1 MPGQTWTWVGFIL
14 LVLAMLAI
22 DLGVF
27 HRKSHEVRIR
37 EALAWS
43 GVWII
48 LALLFNLGVYYWLG
62 PEPALAFLTGYLIE
76 KSLSIDNI
84 FVFLL
89 IFTYFRVPPRYQH
102 QVLFWGI
109 LGALVMRAIL
119 IVLGISLIQ
128 RFHWVIY
135 LFGAFLILTGVK
147 MALEKDKEIHP
158 ERNPALR
165 LFRRLAPVTDD
176 YRGGKFFVKQGG
188 RYFATPLFIALLAV
202 ETTDLLFAVDSIP
215 AILAITLDP
224 FIIYTSNVFAILG
237 LRALYF
243 ALAGVMKLFHHLHYG
258 LSAILVF
265 VGAKMMLADFYMI
278 PVGVA
283 LGAVAGILIISVIA
297 SIAFPRKEVDASGG
311 SQPLR

>member
-1 MPGQTWTWVGFIL
+1 MAGQTWTWVGFIL
-14 LVLAMLAI
+14 FVLALLAI

-27 HRKSHEVRIR
+27 HRKPHEVTIR

-43 GVWII
+43 GVWIL
-48 LALLFNLGVYYWLG
+48 LALLFNLGVYYWRG

-76 KSLSIDNI
+76 KSLSVDNI

-119 IVLGISLIQ
+119 IVLGLSLLQ

-176 YRGGKFFVKQGG
+176 YRGAKFFVKQGG

-202 ETTDLLFAVDSIP
+202 ETTDLVFAVDSIP

-243 ALAGVMKLFHHLHYG
+243 ALAGVMKLFHHLRYG

-265 VGAKMMLADFYMI
+265 VGAKMLLADFYKI

-297 SIAFPRKEVDASGG
+297 SMAFPRKGVDASSG
-311 SQPLR
+311 SRPPR